1 MLKFKAQIYLYQ
13 GVVLDLPIVVNE
25 KLFRRVIVER
35 VDELQPEDELVPLG
49 PDVVDVLVVA
59 VV

>member
-1 MLKFKAQIYLYQ
+1 M
-13 GVVLDLPIVVNE
+13 LDLPIVVNE